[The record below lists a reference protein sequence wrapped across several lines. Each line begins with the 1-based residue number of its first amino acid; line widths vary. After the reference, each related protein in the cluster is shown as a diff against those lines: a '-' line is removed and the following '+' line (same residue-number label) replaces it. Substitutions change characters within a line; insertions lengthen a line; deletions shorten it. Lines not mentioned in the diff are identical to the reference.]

1 MNFGL
6 KNEKLCINNDEFCI
20 KTDDCCRQRF
30 ARKCVS

>member
-1 MNFGL
+1 MNFGF